1 MQEREEVSAV
11 DQGGSSDNKTQSTQ
25 IVKSLVFYGY
35 LFRHVIL
42 GTRLHDGGGVCS
54 QVRVHG
60 DRGGGGVNL
69 FLREDVELN
78 HDVCGRDPF
87 DGDDQHANGRGYGR
101 HANGRG
107 DGRHA
112 NSRGYGRHANVR
124 GDGYHHELVRQ
135 TRSIEQVLRS
145 SISFYKIFN

>member
-11 DQGGSSDNKTQSTQ
+11 DQGGSSDNKIQSTQ

-42 GTRLHDGGGVCS
+42 GARLHDGDGGVCN
-54 QVRVHG
+54 QVHVHG
-60 DRGGGGVNL
+60 DRGGGVNL
-69 FLREDVELN
+69 FLHEDVELN

-87 DGDDQHANGRGYGR
+87 CGDDQHVND
-101 HANGRG
+101 RG

-112 NSRGYGRHANVR
+112 NDRGDDDGRHANG
-124 GDGYHHELVRQ
+124 GDGYRREPVRQ
-135 TRSIEQVLRS
+135 TRSIEQLMS
-145 SISFYKIFN
+145 FSISFFKISN